1 MSTVNSNKHGH
12 KGIKPHGGVLV
23 NRFGSVDTGDMYTLD
38 TNMDLASDVENI
50 ADGIMSP
57 LEGFMNRDDLD
68 SVMNR
73 GRLASDL
80 AWTIPM
86 ILTVDKN
93 VAGQVKDAGEVLLRD
108 PLGLKYAVLHV
119 QDTFKISRKEM
130 ARKIFGT
137 VDTSHPGVV
146 KTMSSDGFAVGGKI
160 TYLQR
165 PPMTVMR
172 RHRLTPLETRDL
184 FHDMNW
190 KTIVAFQTRN
200 PPHVAHEMLQKTSIT
215 VRDGVFISP
224 ILGQKKSGDFTNE
237 VIIKS
242 YELMILYYYAPNRC
256 KMSTLHTEMK
266 YAGPKEAIHHAIMRQ
281 NYGCTHIA
289 IGRDHAGVGGYYEPF
304 AAHKI
309 FDEYPDL
316 EIAPI
321 FFPTF
326 FYCRSCLTFTNA
338 KVCPHGEDDR
348 YTVSGTKLRE
358 IIESNTMP
366 SKYIMRPE
374 VARLILRIPNKFV
387 LEAVKYDPK
396 SRKARTLFARQALK
410 NHFAV
415 VLMSAGLMNNV
426 LKRATSYE
434 AIPAR
439 TLGMYKDMLLAVS
452 RAGMVLDDSEDL
464 LDAALLKD
472 TRNLLSKIKATEL
485 SSGVGAGYPDYDGI
499 KEQISHCTKTLDR
512 MGEDVVFK

>member
-1 MSTVNSNKHGH
+1 MTTHKSSKHTH

-23 NRFGSVDTGDMYTLD
+23 NRFGSVDTRDMYTLD
-38 TNMDLASDVENI
+38 TSMDLAADVENI

-57 LEGFMNRDDLD
+57 LEGFMNQDDLN
-68 SVMNR
+68 SVMDH

-86 ILTVDKN
+86 MLTVDKDT
-93 VAGQVKDAGEVLLRD
+93 AKKVKDAGEILLRD
-108 PLGLKYAVLHV
+108 PLGHKYAVLHV
-119 QDTFKISRKEM
+119 QDTYKLMRKEM

-137 VDTSHPGVV
+137 DDTAHPGVV
-146 KTMSSDGFAVGGKI
+146 KTMASDGFAVGGRI

-165 PPMTVMR
+165 PSMTVMR
-172 RHRLTPLETRDL
+172 RHRLTPPETRDL
-184 FHDMNW
+184 FYDMGW

-256 KMSTLHTEMK
+256 KMATLHTEMK

-289 IGRDHAGVGGYYEPF
+289 IGRDHAGVGNYYKPF
-304 AAHKI
+304 AAHHI

-316 EIAPI
+316 KIAPI

-338 KVCPHGEDDR
+338 KVCPHGAEDR

-358 IIESNTMP
+358 LVENNTMP

-387 LEAVKYDPK
+387 P
-396 SRKARTLFARQALK
+396 
-410 NHFAV
+410 
-415 VLMSAGLMNNV
+415 
-426 LKRATSYE
+426 
-434 AIPAR
+434 
-439 TLGMYKDMLLAVS
+439 
-452 RAGMVLDDSEDL
+452 
-464 LDAALLKD
+464 
-472 TRNLLSKIKATEL
+472 
-485 SSGVGAGYPDYDGI
+485 
-499 KEQISHCTKTLDR
+499 
-512 MGEDVVFK
+512 